1 MEKLGEIMKSCEN
14 CKYSTEYYTGCS
26 DCIKKGIH
34 INWKP
39 VETFQPL
46 LMEEIKVE
54 DYEVTTQADGLV
66 KLMTKVDEKPIIKIK
81 VKTWDEIYFEHITK
95 FSLEVLKRAKEVWDE
110 SKIEL
115 VLPENRIIEVY
126 PHNKEQYYYEGFYIT
141 KSFTTEITESTVDS
155 IDLDNPE
162 HPVKQE
168 LLPELNAFNLEK
180 QAKAREN
187 LLKFCDKATLTNN
200 NLAIFKQIQNKSHL
214 CHYTKFQ
221 LDYDI
226 NTSIRFIHA
235 FDGRPELVG
244 KFIYKHHEEKL
255 FSVIEPQL
263 AEHFIKTQC
272 SNEAE
277 EFINRYV
284 GQGKGKKYRRI
295 KVTENSLTKFFES

>member
-1 MEKLGEIMKSCEN
+1 MKNITKIAESCNNCTHITSLDVCGYCEN
-14 CKYSTEYYTGCS
+14 GDHFVEEMIVANTDIEFQL
-26 DCIKKGIH
+26 
-34 INWKP
+34 KP
-39 VETFQPL
+39 LAEIL
-46 LMEEIKVE
+46 EEE
-54 DYEVTTQADGLV
+54 CYQ
-66 KLMTKVDEKPIIKIK
+66 KVDE
-81 VKTWDEIYFEHITK
+81 V
-95 FSLEVLKRAKEVWDE
+95 SL
-110 SKIEL
+110 
-115 VLPENRIIEVY
+115 
-126 PHNKEQYYYEGFYIT
+126 
-141 KSFTTEITESTVDS
+141 DS
-155 IDLDNPE
+155 PE
-162 HPVKQE
+162 HPANQE
-168 LLPELNAFNLEK
+168 LLPELDAFN

-235 FDGRPELVG
+235 FDDRPELVG

-295 KVTENSLTKFFES
+295 KVTKDSLFRYFEN

>member
-14 CKYSTEYYTGCS
+14 CKYSTEHYTGCS
-26 DCIKKGIH
+26 ECVGWGKY

-39 VETFQPL
+39 VEIFKPL
-46 LMEEIKVE
+46 PMEELKVE
-54 DYEVTTQADGLV
+54 DYEVITQADGLV
-66 KLMTKVDEKPIIKIK
+66 KLMTKVDE
-81 VKTWDEIYFEHITK
+81 V
-95 FSLEVLKRAKEVWDE
+95 S
-110 SKIEL
+110 
-115 VLPENRIIEVY
+115 
-126 PHNKEQYYYEGFYIT
+126 
-141 KSFTTEITESTVDS
+141 
-155 IDLDNPE
+155 LDNPE
-162 HPVKQE
+162 HPANQE
-168 LLPELNAFNLEK
+168 LLPELDAFNLEE
-180 QAKAREN
+180 QAKSREN

-221 LDYDI
+221 LDFDI

-235 FDGRPELVG
+235 FDDRPELVG

-284 GQGKGKKYRRI
+284 GQGKKKQYRRI
-295 KVTENSLTKFFES
+295 KVTENSLTKYFES

>member
-14 CKYSTEYYTGCS
+14 CKYSTEHYTGCS
-26 DCIKKGIH
+26 ECVEQGIH

-39 VETFQPL
+39 VEIFKPL
-46 LMEEIKVE
+46 PMEEIKVE

-66 KLMTKVDEKPIIKIK
+66 KLMRKVDE
-81 VKTWDEIYFEHITK
+81 V
-95 FSLEVLKRAKEVWDE
+95 S
-110 SKIEL
+110 
-115 VLPENRIIEVY
+115 
-126 PHNKEQYYYEGFYIT
+126 
-141 KSFTTEITESTVDS
+141 
-155 IDLDNPE
+155 LDNPE
-162 HPVKQE
+162 HPANQE
-168 LLPELNAFNLEK
+168 LLPELDAFN

-187 LLKFCDKATLTNN
+187 LLKFCDKATLTSN
-200 NLAIFKQIQNKSHL
+200 NLKIFKQIQNKSHL

-221 LDYDI
+221 LDFDI
-226 NTSIRFIHA
+226 NASIRFIHT
-235 FDGRPELVG
+235 FDDRPELVG

-295 KVTENSLTKFFES
+295 KVTENSLTKYFES

>member
-1 MEKLGEIMKSCEN
+1 MKDCNNCTHIASLDICGYCEN
-14 CKYSTEYYTGCS
+14 GDHFVEEKIVANTDIEFQLKPFIEILEEESCQKIGIDSPEYPA
-26 DCIKKGIH
+26 
-34 INWKP
+34 N
-39 VETFQPL
+39 
-46 LMEEIKVE
+46 
-54 DYEVTTQADGLV
+54 
-66 KLMTKVDEKPIIKIK
+66 
-81 VKTWDEIYFEHITK
+81 
-95 FSLEVLKRAKEVWDE
+95 
-110 SKIEL
+110 
-115 VLPENRIIEVY
+115 
-126 PHNKEQYYYEGFYIT
+126 
-141 KSFTTEITESTVDS
+141 
-155 IDLDNPE
+155 
-162 HPVKQE
+162 QE
-168 LLPELNAFNLEK
+168 LLPELDAFNH
-180 QAKAREN
+180 AKAREN

-200 NLAIFKQIQNKSHL
+200 NLGIFKQIQNKSHL

-235 FDGRPELVG
+235 FDDRPELVG

-295 KVTENSLTKFFES
+295 KVTKDSLFRYFES

>member
-1 MEKLGEIMKSCEN
+1 MKVKIKSWERMVEEYV
-14 CKYSTEYYTGCS
+14 YSERMGFIWIGDISFTS
-26 DCIKKGIH
+26 K
-34 INWKP
+34 
-39 VETFQPL
+39 
-46 LMEEIKVE
+46 MEE
-54 DYEVTTQADGLV
+54 L
-66 KLMTKVDEKPIIKIK
+66 
-81 VKTWDEIYFEHITK
+81 
-95 FSLEVLKRAKEVWDE
+95 
-110 SKIEL
+110 
-115 VLPENRIIEVY
+115 LPDDRIIEVESL
-126 PHNKEQYYYEGFYIT
+126 NSDGFYPWFNIEKWEISAEMIEEYLT
-141 KSFTTEITESTVDS
+141 DESGNDLTNPLHPANSELLPELKSEQDFKLKPLAEILEEECCQKVDEVS
-155 IDLDNPE
+155 LDNPE
-162 HPVKQE
+162 HPANQE
-168 LLPELNAFNLEK
+168 LLTELDAFNLEE

-235 FDGRPELVG
+235 FDDRPELVG

-255 FSVIEPQL
+255 FSIIEPQL

-284 GQGKGKKYRRI
+284 GQGKKRQYRRI
-295 KVTENSLTKFFES
+295 KVTENSLTKYFES

>member
-1 MEKLGEIMKSCEN
+1 MK
-14 CKYSTEYYTGCS
+14 
-26 DCIKKGIH
+26 
-34 INWKP
+34 
-39 VETFQPL
+39 V
-46 LMEEIKVE
+46 
-54 DYEVTTQADGLV
+54 
-66 KLMTKVDEKPIIKIK
+66 KIK
-81 VKTWDEIYFEHITK
+81 SWERMVEEFGYWNSDGDIINLKIFNWRKDMEDEIP
-95 FSLEVLKRAKEVWDE
+95 DD
-110 SKIEL
+110 
-115 VLPENRIIEVY
+115 RIIEVSIGRY
-126 PHNKEQYYYEGFYIT
+126 SYGELEEKKYYYREYGISQDAIEEYLT
-141 KSFTTEITESTVDS
+141 DESGNDLTNPLHPANSELLPELKSEQEFKLKSLAEILEEESCEKVS
-155 IDLDNPE
+155 LDNPE
-162 HPVKQE
+162 HPANQE
-168 LLPELNAFNLEK
+168 LLPELDTFN
-180 QAKAREN
+180 QAKARED

-200 NLAIFKQIQNKSHL
+200 NLAIFKQIQAKSHL

-235 FDGRPELVG
+235 FDDRPELVG

-284 GQGKGKKYRRI
+284 GQGKKKQYRRI

>member
-1 MEKLGEIMKSCEN
+1 MEKFGEIMKSCLN
-14 CKYSTEYYTGCS
+14 CNDLTRHNDDCLGCV
-26 DCIKKGIH
+26 KEGTH

-39 VETFQPL
+39 FGGFKPIP
-46 LMEEIKVE
+46 MEEIKVE
-54 DYEVTTQADGLV
+54 NYEVITQSDDLV
-66 KLMTKVDEKPIIKIK
+66 KLMRKVDE
-81 VKTWDEIYFEHITK
+81 V
-95 FSLEVLKRAKEVWDE
+95 S
-110 SKIEL
+110 
-115 VLPENRIIEVY
+115 
-126 PHNKEQYYYEGFYIT
+126 
-141 KSFTTEITESTVDS
+141 
-155 IDLDNPE
+155 LDNPE
-162 HPVKQE
+162 HPANQE
-168 LLPELNAFNLEK
+168 LLPELDAFNLEE

-200 NLAIFKQIQNKSHL
+200 NLKIFKQIQNKSHL

-235 FDGRPELVG
+235 YDDRPELVG

-295 KVTENSLTKFFES
+295 KVTENSLTKYFES

>member
-1 MEKLGEIMKSCEN
+1 MKDCNNCTHIASLDICGYCEN
-14 CKYSTEYYTGCS
+14 GDHFVGERIVANTDIEFQLKPLIEILEEESCQKIGIDSPEYPA
-26 DCIKKGIH
+26 
-34 INWKP
+34 N
-39 VETFQPL
+39 
-46 LMEEIKVE
+46 
-54 DYEVTTQADGLV
+54 
-66 KLMTKVDEKPIIKIK
+66 
-81 VKTWDEIYFEHITK
+81 
-95 FSLEVLKRAKEVWDE
+95 
-110 SKIEL
+110 
-115 VLPENRIIEVY
+115 
-126 PHNKEQYYYEGFYIT
+126 
-141 KSFTTEITESTVDS
+141 
-155 IDLDNPE
+155 
-162 HPVKQE
+162 QE
-168 LLPELNAFNLEK
+168 LLPELDAFN

-187 LLKFCDKATLTNN
+187 LLKLCDKATLTNN

-235 FDGRPELVG
+235 FDDRPELVG

-295 KVTENSLTKFFES
+295 KVTESSLTKYFES

>member
-14 CKYSTEYYTGCS
+14 CKYSTEHYTGCS
-26 DCIKKGIH
+26 ECVTRGKY

-39 VETFQPL
+39 VEIFKPL
-46 LMEEIKVE
+46 HMVE
-54 DYEVTTQADGLV
+54 
-66 KLMTKVDEKPIIKIK
+66 
-81 VKTWDEIYFEHITK
+81 
-95 FSLEVLKRAKEVWDE
+95 
-110 SKIEL
+110 
-115 VLPENRIIEVY
+115 
-126 PHNKEQYYYEGFYIT
+126 
-141 KSFTTEITESTVDS
+141 
-155 IDLDNPE
+155 LD
-162 HPVKQE
+162 
-168 LLPELNAFNLEK
+168 AFNLEK
-180 QAKAREN
+180 QAKSKEN

-221 LDYDI
+221 LDFDI
-226 NTSIRFIHA
+226 NASIRFIHA
-235 FDGRPELVG
+235 FDDRPELVG

-295 KVTENSLTKFFES
+295 KVTENSLTKYFES

>member
-1 MEKLGEIMKSCEN
+1 MEKLGEIMKSCLN
-14 CKYSTEYYTGCS
+14 CKYSTEHYTGCS
-26 DCIKKGIH
+26 ECVEWGKY

-39 VETFQPL
+39 VEILKPL
-46 LMEEIKVE
+46 PMGEIKVE
-54 DYEVTTQADGLV
+54 DYEVTTQTDGLV
-66 KLMTKVDEKPIIKIK
+66 KLMTKVDEVI
-81 VKTWDEIYFEHITK
+81 
-95 FSLEVLKRAKEVWDE
+95 L
-110 SKIEL
+110 
-115 VLPENRIIEVY
+115 
-126 PHNKEQYYYEGFYIT
+126 
-141 KSFTTEITESTVDS
+141 DS
-155 IDLDNPE
+155 PE
-162 HPVKQE
+162 HPANQE
-168 LLPELNAFNLEK
+168 LLPELDAFNR
-180 QAKAREN
+180 AKAREN

-226 NTSIRFIHA
+226 NASIRFIHA
-235 FDGRPELVG
+235 FDDRPELVG

-295 KVTENSLTKFFES
+295 KVTENSLTKFFEN

>member
-1 MEKLGEIMKSCEN
+1 MEKLGEI
-14 CKYSTEYYTGCS
+14 
-26 DCIKKGIH
+26 I
-34 INWKP
+34 
-39 VETFQPL
+39 
-46 LMEEIKVE
+46 
-54 DYEVTTQADGLV
+54 
-66 KLMTKVDEKPIIKIK
+66 KPIIKVR
-81 VKTWDEIYFEHITK
+81 VKTWDEMVEQYGCACGNGIYLGQFNWHK
-95 FSLEVLKRAKEVWDE
+95 VLEKV
-110 SKIEL
+110 I
-115 VLPENRIIEVY
+115 PEDRIIGVVEKYNPKQYFMVGYMYGISQDAIAEIIEPTFELKPLSEILEEESCQKVDEV
-126 PHNKEQYYYEGFYIT
+126 
-141 KSFTTEITESTVDS
+141 SLDS
-155 IDLDNPE
+155 PE
-162 HPVKQE
+162 HPANQE
-168 LLPELNAFNLEK
+168 LLPELDAFN

-235 FDGRPELVG
+235 FDARPELVG
-244 KFIYKHHEEKL
+244 KFIFKHHEEKL
-255 FSVIEPQL
+255 FSVIAPQL

-295 KVTENSLTKFFES
+295 KVTENSLTKYFES

>member
-1 MEKLGEIMKSCEN
+1 MKILGEIMKTYNVEN
-14 CKYSTEYYTGCS
+14 EFELKTLAE
-26 DCIKKGIH
+26 I
-34 INWKP
+34 
-39 VETFQPL
+39 L
-46 LMEEIKVE
+46 EEE
-54 DYEVTTQADGLV
+54 CCQ
-66 KLMTKVDEKPIIKIK
+66 KVDE
-81 VKTWDEIYFEHITK
+81 V
-95 FSLEVLKRAKEVWDE
+95 S
-110 SKIEL
+110 
-115 VLPENRIIEVY
+115 
-126 PHNKEQYYYEGFYIT
+126 
-141 KSFTTEITESTVDS
+141 
-155 IDLDNPE
+155 LDNPE
-162 HPVKQE
+162 HLANQE
-168 LLPELNAFNLEK
+168 LLPELDAFNLEE

-235 FDGRPELVG
+235 FDDRPELVG

-284 GQGKGKKYRRI
+284 GQGKKKQYRRI
-295 KVTENSLTKFFES
+295 KVTKNSLFRYFES

>member
-1 MEKLGEIMKSCEN
+1 MK
-14 CKYSTEYYTGCS
+14 
-26 DCIKKGIH
+26 
-34 INWKP
+34 
-39 VETFQPL
+39 V
-46 LMEEIKVE
+46 
-54 DYEVTTQADGLV
+54 
-66 KLMTKVDEKPIIKIK
+66 KIK
-81 VKTWDEIYFEHITK
+81 SWERMVKEFGYYKLDKRQLDLKTFNWHNN
-95 FSLEVLKRAKEVWDE
+95 LELIIPD
-110 SKIEL
+110 
-115 VLPENRIIEVY
+115 NRIIEVSIELSSKDGL
-126 PHNKEQYYYEGFYIT
+126 KEKDYYYRGFGVSEDAIEEYLT
-141 KSFTTEITESTVDS
+141 DESGNDLTNPLHPANSELLPELKSEQEFKLKPLAEILEEECCQKVDEVSLES
-155 IDLDNPE
+155 PE
-162 HPVKQE
+162 HPANQE
-168 LLPELNAFNLEK
+168 LLPEIDAFNLEE

-200 NLAIFKQIQNKSHL
+200 NLKIFKQIQNKSHL

-235 FDGRPELVG
+235 FDDRPELVG

-295 KVTENSLTKFFES
+295 KVTENSLTKYFES

>member
-1 MEKLGEIMKSCEN
+1 MENLGEIMKSCLN
-14 CKYSTEYYTGCS
+14 CNDLTRESV
-26 DCIKKGIH
+26 DCIECVNEGIH
-34 INWKP
+34 YINWKP
-39 VETFQPL
+39 IKILKPL
-46 LMEEIKVE
+46 PMEEIKVE
-54 DYEVTTQADGLV
+54 DYEVTT
-66 KLMTKVDEKPIIKIK
+66 
-81 VKTWDEIYFEHITK
+81 
-95 FSLEVLKRAKEVWDE
+95 
-110 SKIEL
+110 
-115 VLPENRIIEVY
+115 
-126 PHNKEQYYYEGFYIT
+126 
-141 KSFTTEITESTVDS
+141 
-155 IDLDNPE
+155 
-162 HPVKQE
+162 
-168 LLPELNAFNLEK
+168 

-226 NTSIRFIHA
+226 NVSIRFIHA
-235 FDGRPELVG
+235 FDDRPELVG

-284 GQGKGKKYRRI
+284 GQGKKKQYRRI
-295 KVTENSLTKFFES
+295 KVTENSLFRYFEN

>member
-1 MEKLGEIMKSCEN
+1 MK
-14 CKYSTEYYTGCS
+14 
-26 DCIKKGIH
+26 
-34 INWKP
+34 
-39 VETFQPL
+39 V
-46 LMEEIKVE
+46 
-54 DYEVTTQADGLV
+54 
-66 KLMTKVDEKPIIKIK
+66 KIK
-81 VKTWDEIYFEHITK
+81 SWERMVEEFGYCGSYVYSINLKVFNWHIALEDEIP
-95 FSLEVLKRAKEVWDE
+95 D
-110 SKIEL
+110 
-115 VLPENRIIEVY
+115 NRIIEVSIKRY
-126 PHNKEQYYYEGFYIT
+126 ICDGLEQKYYYYYNSYGISPDAIEEYLTDELGNDLTNPLHPVNYELLADFGIEQ
-141 KSFTTEITESTVDS
+141 KFKLKPIAEILEEESCQKVDEVS
-155 IDLDNPE
+155 LDSPE
-162 HPVKQE
+162 HPANQE
-168 LLPELNAFNLEK
+168 LLPELDAFN

-221 LDYDI
+221 LDFDI

-235 FDGRPELVG
+235 FDDRPELVG

-272 SNEAE
+272 SSEAE

-295 KVTENSLTKFFES
+295 KVTKDSLFRYFES